1 MGAVTLNG
9 RTKPS
14 GAQAPGGAPAP
25 QIPFTRAARM
35 KSNVAFVTN
44 PTTITGAS
52 VPLPPIQ
59 VAAAGYLAGL
69 ECIVNITSA
78 ANAATVTT
86 TPADQPWAVI
96 NQMSL
101 VNSAGDNI
109 ISPVSGYQWYLM
121 NKYGANRVQPP
132 FNDPRRDPQFS
143 ALTTGAGATA
153 GSGTFRLWIPVEVD
167 PAQAFCAIPN
177 LAANKAY
184 NLNFLIAPTTAIY
197 GVAPTTPQVSIT
209 VIQHFWSQ
217 PSGVNGAGVAQQ
229 VAPPSVGSVSLW
241 QIETAPVTPG
251 DRLIQ
256 SHNVGNVIREVIF
269 ILRTAAGVRTA
280 ADWPALSQIVL
291 NNDLLFYLPL
301 LEWQAHMA
309 EAFGYNTGAVETS
322 GGLDNGV
329 FVLSQFMS
337 VENGQAQ
344 PSGQRDQY
352 LPTLDATLLQWRGT
366 NIGATGST
374 LEILTNSIK
383 PSSGSA
389 LYEPHYR

>member
-1 MGAVTLNG
+1 MGALTLNNKS
-9 RTKPS
+9 KPGTPS
-14 GAQAPGGAPAP
+14 AGPAPAVA

-35 KSNVAFVTN
+35 KSNVAAVTA
-44 PTTITGAS
+44 TQTIGAAA
-52 VPLPPIQ
+52 VPLAPIQ
-59 VAAAGYLAGL
+59 IAAAGYLRGL

-121 NKYGANRVQPP
+121 NKYGANRVTPP

-197 GVAPTTPQVSIT
+197 GVAPTTPQISIT

-229 VAPPSVGSVSLW
+229 VAPPSVGSVALW

-251 DRLIQ
+251 DRLVQ
-256 SHNVGNVIREVIF
+256 SHNVGNVVREIIF
-269 ILRTAAGVRTA
+269 VLRTAAGARTS

-291 NNDLLFYLPL
+291 NNDLLFYLPT
-301 LEWQAHMA
+301 LEWQAGMA
-309 EAFGYNTGAVETS
+309 EAFGYNTGAVDVA
-322 GGLDNGV
+322 GGLDTGV
-329 FVLSQFMS
+329 FVLYQFIA
-337 VENGQAQ
+337 VEGGQAA

-366 NIGATGST
+366 NIGASGNT